1 MTEYCVNCGEPREY
15 EVETRPAKG
24 KYRKI
29 NYEFVEKV
37 AICKTCGA
45 LMYVPELNDA
55 NAEAAEA
62 AYKKAVSGRE
72 PR

>member
-1 MTEYCVNCGEPREY
+1 MIEYCINCCEPREY
-15 EVETRPAKG
+15 EVKTRPAKG

-29 NYEFVEKV
+29 NYEFSEQV

-45 LMYVPELNDA
+45 EIYVPELNDA

-62 AYKKAVSGRE
+62 AYKKAVNSK
-72 PR
+72 

>member
-1 MTEYCVNCGEPREY
+1 MIGYCINCCESREY
-15 EVETRPAKG
+15 KVYTRSAKG

-29 NYEFVEKV
+29 NYEFSEQV

-45 LMYVPELNDA
+45 EIYVPELNDA

-62 AYKKAVSGRE
+62 AYKKAVNRK
-72 PR
+72 